1 MCGRNAGQKFG
12 GTHHVNLLGNALV
25 VLLHDG
31 LCLQPCHAF
40 STSPHGPYRPGR
52 PTSSERQ
59 RQEQICHARAGL
71 TSAGDM
77 RKNTSPAE
85 SHSMPW
91 PACLST
97 PRAAT
102 RLSCRLPHATS
113 WSNAFAVRAR
123 ARDPWGHEPPGMR
136 GSRRVAD
143 ASRAERGRASSSAA
157 IPAPPTPNL
166 PNDNNTVDSVSGRL
180 RCPSLSHCSTTE
192 PDRSIQV

>member
-113 WSNAFAVRAR
+113 GQTHLRCAHVRAIPGGTSPR
-123 ARDPWGHEPPGMR
+123 ACADRGGSLTPRALREDGRPRLLPSPHRPPR
-136 GSRRVAD
+136 IFQTTTTLLIRYRAD
-143 ASRAERGRASSSAA
+143 CAA
-157 IPAPPTPNL
+157 
-166 PNDNNTVDSVSGRL
+166 RL
-180 RCPSLSHCSTTE
+180 
-192 PDRSIQV
+192 